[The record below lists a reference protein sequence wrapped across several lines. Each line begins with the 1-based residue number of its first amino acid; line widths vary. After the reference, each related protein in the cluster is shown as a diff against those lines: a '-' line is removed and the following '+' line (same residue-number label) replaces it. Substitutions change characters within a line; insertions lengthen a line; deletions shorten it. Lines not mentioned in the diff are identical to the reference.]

1 MEFLLVPLPPIL
13 EIRYEIFFIFFPHF
27 LKTCFAFCNLLQPF
41 WSHYLICYLHSY
53 RVSKDDWAQQYPKI
67 PCLRLGESPPHPTNF
82 LSFGIISPNL
92 LGHLCTPW
100 CCFFFQ
106 TAIPFPHLWSKSSW
120 HLLANASTHTV
131 LGNNFQKSQFNIRPS
146 GPSVILQLPQ
156 CLKIT

>member
-53 RVSKDDWAQQYPKI
+53 RVSKHDWAQQYPKI
-67 PCLRLGESPPHPTNF
+67 PCLRLGDSPPHPTTL

-92 LGHLCTPW
+92 LGHLCTQW
-100 CCFFFQ
+100 CCFFSNCNP
-106 TAIPFPHLWSKSSW
+106 I
-120 HLLANASTHTV
+120 STFVVKVVVTFISECINSH
-131 LGNNFQKSQFNIRPS
+131 
-146 GPSVILQLPQ
+146 SVR
-156 CLKIT
+156 K